1 MRLLSVCSPRGHSL
15 KKKKKEEGKKKTFC
29 VPCSCDGKS
38 ACRAGVPYNPKSKQ
52 RATNRKNDYILGVLA
67 QVAISKRV
75 KCKLML
81 DDC

>member
-1 MRLLSVCSPRGHSL
+1 M
-15 KKKKKEEGKKKTFC
+15 
-29 VPCSCDGKS
+29 GKS
-38 ACRAGVPYNPKSKQ
+38 AGRAGVPNNPKSKQ
-52 RATNRKNDYILGVLA
+52 RATNRKNDYISGVLA

>member
-1 MRLLSVCSPRGHSL
+1 MEYLGFDPSTSCLLSTHASDCANTPGAQICAWNLERCL
-15 KKKKKEEGKKKTFC
+15 
-29 VPCSCDGKS
+29 VPEPS
-38 ACRAGVPYNPKSKQ
+38 YNPKSK
-52 RATNRKNDYILGVLA
+52 RSYLNKETTGFLGVLA

>member
-1 MRLLSVCSPRGHSL
+1 MFVAREGTIKKR
-15 KKKKKEEGKKKTFC
+15 KKKKEEESKKKNFC
-29 VPCSCDGKS
+29 VPCSRDGKS
-38 ACRAGVPYNPKSKQ
+38 GVPYNPKSKQ
-52 RATNRKNDYILGVLA
+52 RATNRKNDYISGVLA

>member
-1 MRLLSVCSPRGHSL
+1 MKR
-15 KKKKKEEGKKKTFC
+15 KKEYQKIFLKHSIVDAVRPCLSYKQNSVGVVHITKKLFKK
-29 VPCSCDGKS
+29 V
-38 ACRAGVPYNPKSKQ
+38 
-52 RATNRKNDYILGVLA
+52 VLA